1 MNVVNVHTAK
11 THLSRLIEQACAGEE
26 VVIARNNRPLVKLV
40 PIQPAPPKRQR
51 GSLEG
56 QVVVPDAF
64 FDPLPDDELGRT
76 GTRSTGC

>member
-26 VVIARNNRPLVKLV
+26 VIIARNNQPVVKLV
-40 PIQPAPPKRQR
+40 PIHPPQPKRQR

-56 QVVVPDAF
+56 QVIVPDSF
-64 FDPLPDDELGRT
+64 FDPLPDDELDAWDQ
-76 GTRSTGC
+76 